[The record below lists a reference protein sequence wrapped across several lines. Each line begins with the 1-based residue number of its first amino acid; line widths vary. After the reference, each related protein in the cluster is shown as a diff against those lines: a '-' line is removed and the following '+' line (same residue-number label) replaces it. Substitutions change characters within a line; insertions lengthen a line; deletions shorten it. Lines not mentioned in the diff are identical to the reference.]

1 MHLLLLPPL
10 VLLLFIPIVSSPE
23 PTCITLAVFQH
34 DSLRVSLA
42 ASSAPH
48 HVFRLFAAIPI
59 PVPPPLPAVFRLHLQ
74 PLWLRHR
81 RGRRARHRCRRSKG
95 QTVQTIAL
103 DVRHVT
109 ADVLCSTEQLR
120 LSWEST
126 FSPCVHP
133 CGCCSCISSPPAVS
147 PLPSA
152 MQRMHHMHHSPP
164 SSFCYFRSSLGSPS
178 PSFSVAF
185 IHQITCP
192 RTSQ

>member
-1 MHLLLLPPL
+1 MTQARQVVARTCLVQTCCPAATIAAGGGNGVWHGAGKLASLPSLSFPFLLFRLLLALCCVLHLLLLPPL

-81 RGRRARHRCRRSKG
+81 RGRRARHRCRRSNG
-95 QTVQTIAL
+95 PEFWTGAQQ
-103 DVRHVT
+103 VRHAT
-109 ADVLCSTEQLR
+109 
-120 LSWEST
+120 
-126 FSPCVHP
+126 
-133 CGCCSCISSPPAVS
+133 GCCAAGVCV
-147 PLPSA
+147 
-152 MQRMHHMHHSPP
+152 
-164 SSFCYFRSSLGSPS
+164 
-178 PSFSVAF
+178 V
-185 IHQITCP
+185 
-192 RTSQ
+192 